1 VGRDPLSDFWNW
13 GDEPE
18 DVEANGGSPSS
29 EPVPSFYEVMQAA
42 KAEEVGDPYAY
53 VLETVR
59 ERIRAGNLLTT
70 AQLDH
75 PGEEEEHLVYD
86 LALEVARDY
95 ASSCASRGLPRLPAE
110 PEVVAKRVVDDVLGW
125 GPLAELMA
133 DEAVEEIFINGPDE
147 IWVVRAGRPK
157 ERTSLRFTDAAELRR
172 FFNRKLDR
180 AGGHRG
186 LSTKTPWADGRL
198 EDGSRFHG
206 IMPPLVAN
214 RDNLVVTIRRF
225 RPVAKTLEEM
235 VRLGTM
241 PPEVAGFIAAAVR
254 ARLNVVVSGGTASG
268 KTTFLNACGSVLEPD
283 ERVIT
288 IEDTPELQVPVENW
302 VQLVTREAAE
312 GVEAVTMADLVRHAL
327 RMKPDR
333 IWLGEARGPEMAA
346 ILTAA
351 NTGHEGVMFTV
362 HADDVWATLTRIETL
377 VQEGK
382 PNLPLRAIRLNIATA
397 LHLVVHL
404 TRIRLPDGSETR
416 RVTGVGEVR
425 DRLEG
430 EEIVVEPLWEWD
442 GETLRWTGNFPS
454 ERLRKRLLERAGYD
468 FRAEVAQRAGEEW

>member
-1 VGRDPLSDFWNW
+1 MGDFWNW
-13 GDEPE
+13 GEERAETQGLD
-18 DVEANGGSPSS
+18 DTFS
-29 EPVPSFYEVMQAA
+29 QAMTA
-42 KAEEVGDPYAY
+42 ATAASASDPYSY

-59 ERIRAGNLLTT
+59 ERLRTGAMLSA
-70 AQLDH
+70 AQLEQAT
-75 PGEEEEHLVYD
+75 EEDEALVRQ
-86 LALEVARDY
+86 LALEVARQY
-95 ASSCASRGLPRLPAE
+95 ASSAASRSLPRLDEE
-110 PEVVAKRVVDDVLGW
+110 PEAVAGRVVDDVLGW
-125 GPLAELMA
+125 GPLAGLMA
-133 DEAVEEIFINGPDE
+133 DAEVEEIFINGPDE

-157 ERTSLRFTDAAELRR
+157 ERTRLRFVDAGELKR

-225 RPVAKTLEEM
+225 RPVAKTLDEM
-235 VRLGTM
+235 VRLGSM
-241 PPEVAGFIAAAVR
+241 PEEVAGFVRAAVR
-254 ARLNVVVSGGTASG
+254 SRLNVVVAGGTASG
-268 KTTFLNACGSVLEPD
+268 KTTFLNACGSVLEAD
-283 ERVIT
+283 ERIVT
-288 IEDTPELQVPVENW
+288 IEDTPELQVPVPNW
-302 VQLVTREAAE
+302 VQLVTREASE
-312 GVEAVTMADLVRHAL
+312 GIEEIPMAALVRHAL

-351 NTGHEGVMFTV
+351 NTGHEGVQFTV

-382 PNLPLRAIRLNIATA
+382 SNLPLRAIRLNVATA

-404 TRIRLPDGSETR
+404 SRIRLADGSETR
-416 RVTGVGEVR
+416 RVTGIGEVR

-442 GETLRWTGNFPS
+442 GEALRWTQNFPTES
-454 ERLRKRLLERAGYD
+454 LRRRLQ
-468 FRAEVAQRAGEEW
+468 QRAGFDFQAQVQGLTSDFGPRTGKGEQ

>member
-1 VGRDPLSDFWNW
+1 MGDGRYGGFWDW
-13 GDEPE
+13 GDGREE
-18 DVEANGGSPSS
+18 GL
-29 EPVPSFYEVMQAA
+29 PVPSFHDVMEAVRAQ
-42 KAEEVGDPYAY
+42 EVGDPYAY
-53 VLETVR
+53 ILERVR
-59 ERIRAGNLLTT
+59 EQIRVGGLLTA

-75 PGEEEEHLVYD
+75 PGEEEEEQVRQ
-86 LALEVARDY
+86 LALEVTRGY
-95 ASSCASRGLPRLPAE
+95 ATSCASQGLPRLVDE
-110 PEVVAKRVVDDVLGW
+110 PEVVARRVVDDVLGW

-133 DEAVEEIFINGPDE
+133 DETVEEIFINGPEE

-157 ERTSLRFTDAAELRR
+157 ERTRLRFADAGELQR

-186 LSTKTPWADGRL
+186 LSTRTPWADGRL

-214 RDNLVVTIRRF
+214 RDNLVVTVRRF
-225 RPVAKTLEEM
+225 RPVAQTLEEM
-235 VRLGTM
+235 VRLGSV
-241 PPEVAGFIAAAVR
+241 PEEAARFIAAAVR
-254 ARLNVVVSGGTASG
+254 ARLNICVSGGTASG
-268 KTTFLNACGSVLEPD
+268 KTTFLNACGSALEAD

-288 IEDTPELQVPVENW
+288 IEDTPELRVPVANW
-302 VQLVTREAAE
+302 VQLVTREASE

-333 IWLGEARGPEMAA
+333 IWLGEARGPEMAT

-382 PNLPLRAIRLNIATA
+382 PGLPLRAIRLSVATA

-404 TRIRLPDGSETR
+404 SRIRLADGSETR

-430 EEIVVEPLWEWD
+430 EEIVVEPLWEWED
-442 GETLRWTGNFPS
+442 GRLQWTQNFPS
-454 ERLRKRLLERAGYD
+454 ELLRSRLAQRAGYD
-468 FRAEVAQRAGEEW
+468 FREEVARG